1 MQVVM
6 PSMTGFPTRP
16 CCEVADIFRQ
26 HGEAYRQ
33 AHRLPLAHLKAM
45 HAIEVCRTAYLGGHL
60 EQCNRCGFQRPVYN
74 SCRNRNCPKC
84 QALAKARWL
93 EARKSELLPVSY
105 FHNVFTLPHEVN
117 GLALC
122 NQKVVYTLL
131 FQSVAQTLQEFAAD
145 PRHGLSGQ
153 LGFTAVLHTW
163 DQKLLHHIH
172 LHCVIAGGA
181 LSFDGRRWLHGRHNF
196 LFPVKALSRVFRG
209 KFLDLLGKAFTKGQL
224 VFPGM
229 IEPLQT
235 PQGFQELLDRLW
247 QKEWIVYS
255 KKPFAGPEQVLDY
268 LGRYTHRIAIS
279 NHRLRQVENGQV
291 TFDYRDRKDGNKVK
305 TTTITATEF
314 IRRFLLHVVPSAFC
328 RIRHFGFLAN
338 RVKHQQLQ
346 RCRQLLDTTQET
358 VATPVAPRGA
368 REQLLQLT
376 GIDVSKCPQ
385 CQAGTMIIQERL
397 PGPPSS
403 RSSSTEAKP
412 RCCDS
417 S

>member
-1 MQVVM
+1 MPAVM
-6 PSMTGFPTRP
+6 TSTTGDLTRP
-16 CCEVADIFRQ
+16 RFEVADIFRQ

-33 AHRLPLAHLKAM
+33 AHPLPLFHLKAM
-45 HAIEVCRTAYLGGHL
+45 HAIEVCRTAYLGGHR

-93 EARKSELLPVSY
+93 EARKAELLPVSY

-122 NQKVVYTLL
+122 NQKLVYTLL
-131 FQSVAQTLQEFAAD
+131 FQSVAQTLQEFASD
-145 PRHGLSGQ
+145 PRHGLGGQ

-181 LSFDGRRWLHGRHNF
+181 LSFDGRRWLHGRRNF

-209 KFLDLLGKAFTKGQL
+209 KFLDVLSKAFTNGKL
-224 VFPGM
+224 IFPGKL
-229 IEPLQT
+229 EPLHT
-235 PQGFQELLDRLW
+235 PRGFQELLDHVW

-255 KKPFAGPEQVLDY
+255 KKPIAGPEQVLDY

-279 NHRLRQVENGQV
+279 NHRLRQVKNGQV

-305 TTTITATEF
+305 TTTIPATEF
-314 IRRFLLHVVPSAFC
+314 MRRFLLHVVPSAFC

-346 RCRQLLDTTQET
+346 RCRQLLDQKPET
-358 VATPVAPRGA
+358 VAVPTVPVNA
-368 REQLLQLT
+368 RDQLLRLT

-385 CQAGTMIIQERL
+385 CQLGTMHIQERL

-403 RSSSTEAKP
+403 RPVSAKAKP
-412 RCCDS
+412 RCCDTS
-417 S
+417 